1 MKRTLLA
8 YFVLSA
14 AVLGQTVPVPQPS
27 PDARRTIR
35 VRNSTGSTSG
45 SETTTL
51 PENYIVTL
59 SVTPKDKPA
68 SEISL
73 VAASTNF
80 TVATPG
86 LTFQGSLTAE
96 EDGSFVLQYAL
107 NITIVDPAAAPNTP
121 QPTVSTTAAVRLR
134 PDEPIQIYKSDDRSY
149 KLALTRVADQGKK
162 K

>member
-14 AVLGQTVPVPQPS
+14 AVLGQTVPVPQS
-27 PDARRTIR
+27 PPEARRPVR
-35 VRNSTGSTSG
+35 VINSPGPGSG
-45 SETTTL
+45 SEITTL

-59 SVTPKDKPA
+59 SVTPKDKPT

-73 VAASTNF
+73 VVASTSF

-86 LTFQGSLTAE
+86 LTFQGSLKAE
-96 EDGSFVLQYAL
+96 EDGSFVLQYTL
-107 NITIVDPAAAPNTP
+107 NITVADPAAAPHTL
-121 QPTVSTTAAVRLR
+121 QQTVSTTTAVRLR
-134 PDEPIQIYKSDDRSY
+134 PDEPVQIYKSDDRSY
-149 KLALTRVADQGKK
+149 KVALTRVADQGKK